1 MAVMKAPMKAPT
13 KRAGVAALAKNPKL
27 AVYTHNYIAFG
38 SDEHKAMLG
47 LLGEQMRDPSAVNAA
62 EAALNTMPQTMV
74 EVAEA
79 MHLQPPRKKPITP
92 KTYTPD
98 DHIIDGFYRVGR

>member
-1 MAVMKAPMKAPT
+1 MAVT
-13 KRAGVAALAKNPKL
+13 KRKAEPAIAKNPKL

-47 LLGEQMRDPSAVNAA
+47 LLGEQMRDPSAVGAA
-62 EAALNTMPQTMV
+62 ELALTTKPQTMD

-79 MHLQPPRKKPITP
+79 MHLQPPRKRPITP